1 MKKQFILTL
10 VLTTA
15 ITTLIM
21 AQPTFA
27 ATCSGVETSLI
38 ECEGGG
44 DAGIWHVLLI
54 IVDILSIGIGIT
66 ALIGI
71 LIFGIQYLTGGG
83 DVAKTTKAKRRMFEI
98 VIGLVGWVL
107 IFSICEW
114 LMPGGRFNFTSD
126 ITEISLNL
134 GKDSLEVGKSTKTTV
149 NFTPENTQDKTYSLS
164 TENSDIASVIGNTV
178 KCRGEGT
185 ATITATS
192 VNNKTATATI
202 TCTKPVEPE
211 PNNNK
216 PGANP
221 QDTWFNCDNCPTDGS
236 LISQAQ
242 SASFNT
248 AFEKEQGSITYAAAE
263 QLATAKGISRDNF
276 HAIVAWA
283 RTENYEN
290 DGAGNYFAYLCTST
304 MVNKALSNENLLDQ
318 FRNWSQYINPETG
331 VHDTWYYAY
340 ADFIGSNDNN
350 HWQDDEIYGTGQS
363 VPGYYQSNLKIA
375 YMALKYTYPN
385 VNSCYGGKPAN
396 IVAHQ
401 KNSNGQNIY
410 VGW

>member
-1 MKKQFILTL
+1 MKRISILIL
-10 VLTTA
+10 AFTA
-15 ITTLIM
+15 IVTSLFLT
-21 AQPTFA
+21 QPTFA

-44 DAGIWHVLLI
+44 DAGVWHILLT

-71 LIFGIQYLTGGG
+71 LIFGIQYLTDGG

-134 GKDSLEVGKSTKTTV
+134 GKNSLEVGKSTKTTV

-216 PGANP
+216 PKPGDQP
-221 QDTWFNCDNCPTDGS
+221 QDTWFKCDNCPADGS
-236 LISQAQ
+236 QISQAE
-242 SASFNT
+242 SASFDT
-248 AFEKEQGSITYAAAE
+248 AYASEENSITYEGAR
-263 QLATAKGISRDNF
+263 QLAKAKGISDENF
-276 HAIVAWA
+276 YSIVAWA
-283 RTENYEN
+283 RTENHEN
-290 DGAGNYFAYLCTST
+290 TGYGEYFAYLCNSV
-304 MVNKALSNENLLDQ
+304 MVNRALNGEYLPSQMD
-318 FRNWSQYINPETG
+318 NWSTITDDYGKHI
-331 VHDTWYYAY
+331 VWFYAY
-340 ADFIGSNDNN
+340 SQFLGSHDAS
-350 HWQDDEIYGTGQS
+350 QCQRDEIYGTGET
-363 VPGYYQSNLKIA
+363 VCGYKDSNLKLA

-385 VNSCYGGKPAN
+385 VNSCYGGRPNN
-396 IVAHQ
+396 ILVYE
-401 KNSNGQNIY
+401 KDTYI
-410 VGW
+410 GW

>member
-1 MKKQFILTL
+1 MKKQFIPTL
-10 VLTTA
+10 VFMIIIAAL
-15 ITTLIM
+15 IT

-44 DAGIWHVLLI
+44 DAGIWHILI
-54 IVDILSIGIGIT
+54 LTVEILSIGIGIT

-71 LIFGIQYLTGGG
+71 LIFGVQYLTGGG
-83 DVAKTTKAKRRMFEI
+83 DVARTTKAKRRMFEI

-107 IFSICEW
+107 IYSICEW
-114 LMPGGRFNFTSD
+114 LMPGGKFNFTSN
-126 ITEISLNL
+126 ITNISLNFS
-134 GKDSLEVGKSTKTTV
+134 KDSLEVGKSAKTTV
-149 NFTPENTQDKTYSLS
+149 NFTPEGTQDKTYSLS
-164 TENSDIASVIGNTV
+164 TENSDIASVVGNTV

-185 ATITATS
+185 TIITATS
-192 VNNKTATATI
+192 VNGKTATAEI
-202 TCTKPVEPE
+202 TCTKPVEPT
-211 PNNNK
+211 NNK
-216 PGANP
+216 PGATP
-221 QDTWFNCDNCPTDGS
+221 QDTWFNCDNCPSDGS

-242 SASFNT
+242 SASFDA
-248 AFEKEQGSITYAAAE
+248 AFEKEESSITYEAAE
-263 QLATAKGISRDNF
+263 QLATAKGISQENF
-276 HAIVAWA
+276 HAIMAWA

-304 MVNKALSNENLLDQ
+304 MVNKALNGANLLGEMK
-318 FRNWSQYINPETG
+318 NWADAAPSQ
-331 VHDTWYYAY
+331 VWFYAY

-385 VNSCYGGKPAN
+385 VNSCYGGRPAN
-396 IVAHQ
+396 VVAHQ
-401 KNSNGQNIY
+401 KNSRQENIY